1 MTLGAK
7 MTDRLE
13 SAFLAELEALEKFRI
28 SYTGLYP
35 SAPLAHEDPDVRR
48 LIEALAMFT
57 ARTRLAAERNLGESM
72 LRVFRQY
79 FPFLVSPVPS
89 ATMLRARVTPR
100 YVDVVEL
107 PAGTR
112 VYGVS
117 RPGTGGA
124 ERVVHLRSQAKLRL
138 LPIGLE
144 RVDIHKLRPS
154 GWRLLFRFAAGFAR
168 NDEIGEVELYV
179 NHLNDLASSLSVL
192 YELRTHLVRA
202 TVVFEGAPKEDA
214 AGAPCQ
220 VSFGARD
227 VAPHEIEAYEHAL
240 QRARAFFHF
249 PQRELFLRFG
259 VPRPPRD
266 WRELTVC
273 LDVDDTW
280 PTELRLTADTFQLH
294 VVPVVNVARHT
305 AEPIE
310 HDGTKERHAVLHP
323 DRAAG
328 FVPCSVHAVYKKT
341 DDGLQPL
348 EPAALGT
355 GRESY
360 DVFTEGADAARRAWI
375 GLNVPG
381 AFERPQRVV
390 VEAFWTQP
398 ALAELR
404 ASELRVRLADRFVDG
419 VEWTCMDPLAPQIDG
434 DLADARDDL
443 MQLVSLKGQ
452 RFLAADDLVFV
463 LRALGAARER
473 PFAKLVSGIAD
484 VRVTT
489 KPYAR
494 KSAGFKHAYEVEMHD
509 LDASDLPRLDLFSR
523 ELLRVLT
530 TWCADE
536 VVELV
541 VRVPNLERDLH
552 YA

>member
-1 MTLGAK
+1 MA
-7 MTDRLE
+7 DRLE
-13 SAFLAELEALEKFRI
+13 RAFLAELEALEKFRI

-35 SAPLAHEDPDVRR
+35 SAPLAQEDPDVRR
-48 LIEALAMFT
+48 LMEALAMFT
-57 ARTRLAAERNLGESM
+57 ARTRLAAERNLSDSM

-117 RPGTGGA
+117 RPSPGGT
-124 ERVVHLRSQAKLRL
+124 ERVMHLRSQAKLRL
-138 LPIGLE
+138 LPVALE
-144 RVDIHKLRPS
+144 RVDIHKLRPR
-154 GWRLLFRFAAGFAR
+154 GWRLLFRFAAGFPR
-168 NDEIGEVELYV
+168 NDEIGDIQLYV

-192 YELRTHLVRA
+192 YELRSHLVRA
-202 TVVFEGAPKEDA
+202 SVVFDGAPKEDA
-214 AGAPCQ
+214 VGAPCQ
-220 VSFGARD
+220 VAFGAPD
-227 VAPHEIEAYEHAL
+227 VAPHELEAYEHPL

-249 PQRELFLRFG
+249 PQRELFARFR
-259 VPRPPRD
+259 VPPPPNN
-266 WRELTVC
+266 WREFTVC

-280 PTELRLTADTFQLH
+280 PTELRLTAEAFQLH
-294 VVPVVNVARHT
+294 VVPVVNVARGT

-310 HDGTKERHAVLHP
+310 HDGTKERHPVLHP
-323 DRAAG
+323 DRGAG
-328 FVPCSVHAVYKKT
+328 FVPCSIHAVYKKT

-355 GRESY
+355 GRECY
-360 DVFTEGADAARRAWI
+360 ELFTEGADAARRAWI
-375 GLNVPG
+375 GVNLPD
-381 AFERPQRVV
+381 AFENPERLVI
-390 VEAFWTQP
+390 EAFWTQP
-398 ALAELR
+398 ALAQFR
-404 ASELRVRLADRFVDG
+404 ASDLRVRLADRFVDG

-452 RFLAADDLVFV
+452 RFLGAEDLVFV

-473 PFAKLVSGIAD
+473 PFAKLASGIAD
-484 VRVTT
+484 VHVTT

-494 KSAGFKHAYEVEMHD
+494 KSAGFKHVYDVEMRD

-530 TWCADE
+530 TWCAEE

-541 VRVPNLERDLH
+541 VRVPNLDRELH